1 MTLLTNYRI
10 TARNKASRAKP
21 MAMARSA
28 KIVLCTAKYNKKRE
42 STLRILKSAPELNT
56 AVMVLA
62 PVASAPPAVLT
73 LRRVHVWDQ
82 EYLLEIPEEFDI
94 YEGLRRWYPELYE
107 AVAEEESHVKGTPAT
122 PKMTDE
128 EVEEAWAR
136 YDYLEWL
143 SD

>member
-1 MTLLTNYRI
+1 MTLLTNHRI

-21 MAMARSA
+21 MAMTRSV
-28 KIVLCTAKYNKKRE
+28 KIVLATPQYHKKRT
-42 STLRILKSAPELNT
+42 STLQILKALPELKLATLT
-56 AVMVLA
+56 APA
-62 PVASAPPAVLT
+62 PSAPPAVMT
-73 LRRVHVWDQ
+73 LRRIYIWDQ
-82 EYLLEIPEEFDI
+82 EYLLEIPEGFDI

-107 AVAEEESHVKGTPAT
+107 AVMEEENLVRGTPAT

-128 EVEEAWAR
+128 EVEAAWAK

>member
-1 MTLLTNYRI
+1 MTLLTNHRI

-42 STLRILKSAPELNT
+42 STLRILEAVPELKV
-56 AVMVLA
+56 AVTVLA
-62 PVASAPPAVLT
+62 PTPSAPPAVMT
-73 LRRVHVWDQ
+73 LQRIQVWDQ
-82 EYLLEIPEEFDI
+82 EYLLEIPEGFDI
-94 YEGLRRWYPELYE
+94 YEGLRRWYPELYD
-107 AVAEEESHVKGTPAT
+107 AVMEEESHVKGTPAT